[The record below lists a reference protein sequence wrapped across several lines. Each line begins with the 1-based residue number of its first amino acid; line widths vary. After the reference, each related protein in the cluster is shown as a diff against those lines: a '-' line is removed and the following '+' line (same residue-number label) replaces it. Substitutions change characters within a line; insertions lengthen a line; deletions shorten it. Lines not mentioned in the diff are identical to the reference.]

1 LSVLRKRKMNNKSVS
16 NESKL
21 SNKQH
26 VKIIDKLIINILI
39 INIKGKFQSKE
50 RKCVAVVVVVVVYA
64 VA

>member
-1 LSVLRKRKMNNKSVS
+1 MNNKSVS

-39 INIKGKFQSKE
+39 INIKGKFKSKE